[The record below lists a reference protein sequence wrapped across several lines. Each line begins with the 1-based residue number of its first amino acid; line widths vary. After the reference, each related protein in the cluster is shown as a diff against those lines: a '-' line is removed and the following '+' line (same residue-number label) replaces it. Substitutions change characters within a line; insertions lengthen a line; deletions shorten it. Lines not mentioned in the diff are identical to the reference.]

1 MGLFNEY
8 VRRNEEALSDF
19 QMWHFRGSKRFPNH
33 PPSVITADLIEKGVF
48 VFLGSLQR
56 RDDCDYVRMLSDF
69 DRLLPLYK
77 FVESGGTF
85 AAYRESP
92 QRFEF
97 RAGNHVKRNA
107 TTSTRTEVELSVV
120 LRHNTLQ
127 QRLFDELCEEYG
139 KKYVGTEI
147 GDGSGGRIDAVV
159 KTDSGYI
166 FFEIKVG
173 QSLQACIREAIGQLL
188 EYSFWPGSQQAASLV
203 VVGEPPLDNESR
215 VYLKKLRERFSVPIM
230 YRRVALP

>member
-1 MGLFNEY
+1 
-8 VRRNEEALSDF
+8 
-19 QMWHFRGSKRFPNH
+19 
-33 PPSVITADLIEKGVF
+33 
-48 VFLGSLQR
+48 
-56 RDDCDYVRMLSDF
+56 
-69 DRLLPLYK
+69 
-77 FVESGGTF
+77 
-85 AAYRESP
+85 
-92 QRFEF
+92 
-97 RAGNHVKRNA
+97 
-107 TTSTRTEVELSVV
+107 
-120 LRHNTLQ
+120 
-127 QRLFDELCEEYG
+127 LFDELCEEYG